1 MNENQNRVIAVEFRE
16 KMVYL
21 RLADGRVI
29 GNPLEWHPWL
39 ANATQQQRQEVEL
52 YELSVYWPQLDDGL
66 DVEEM
71 MRGMPPRIA
80 RERSVIE
87 E

>member
-1 MNENQNRVIAVEFRE
+1 
-16 KMVYL
+16 
-21 RLADGRVI
+21 
-29 GNPLEWHPWL
+29 LECHPWL

-52 YELSVYWPQLDDGL
+52 YELSIYWPQLDDGL